1 MASIISKKWMLSSSR
16 YPGVLLPG
24 LTILP
29 FAIKVLFY
37 TGCMMFTRVTV
48 SSLLQAHRDAHFNVK
63 PLLKPAEL
71 ICLSGE
77 LAHHICRTGVYDYK
91 SNDKGDK
98 NRRTTIG
105 APTNQCIYLTEG
117 NHLYILLNVKN
128 KQRCLSTKYIFIP
141 NKTTEKVL
149 HKEK

>member
-1 MASIISKKWMLSSSR
+1 MCHPNMASIICKKWMLSSSK
-16 YPGVLLPG
+16 YPGVLLRG
-24 LTILP
+24 LTIVP

-37 TGCMMFTRVTV
+37 TSCMMFIRVTV

-63 PLLKPAEL
+63 PLLKPVEL

-77 LAHHICRTGVYDYK
+77 LAHCICRTGVYDYK

-105 APTNQCIYLTEG
+105 IPTIQCIYLTEG
-117 NHLYILLNVKN
+117 NH
-128 KQRCLSTKYIFIP
+128 IFT
-141 NKTTEKVL
+141 NY
-149 HKEK
+149 